1 MNKLQFK
8 ILNTVRLVLT
18 RISSDVNLIAAFVVN
33 NKRFAP
39 HFRCDKVSEKGTNNQ
54 NRSSPVKNISKI
66 IKSENSIAVKVD
78 LTTKGKKKVSI
89 FAVEKIS
96 LCEIRQNKRCKFK
109 LIFRCCE
116 FALQMLYI
124 FIAFFSDAKTFFLVD
139 LTPSWYLW
147 ERSSKIDDIATFD
160 FVSVCKINMCE
171 WFLIRKKHNFPK
183 QIWSEIQA
191 DRSLEKKYSNEKL
204 HAHTIF

>member
-78 LTTKGKKKVSI
+78 LTTKGKKKFQFLLLKKYHCVKYDRIKGANSNW
-89 FAVEKIS
+89 FSGPVN
-96 LCEIRQNKRCKFK
+96 LRCK
-109 LIFRCCE
+109 C
-116 FALQMLYI
+116 YI
-124 FIAFFSDAKTFFLVD
+124 FLLPFFRTQRHFFLLIWHHRDICEREVQK
-139 LTPSWYLW
+139 LTILRRLISW
-147 ERSSKIDDIATFD
+147 
-160 FVSVCKINMCE
+160 VCVK
-171 WFLIRKKHNFPK
+171 
-183 QIWSEIQA
+183 
-191 DRSLEKKYSNEKL
+191 
-204 HAHTIF
+204 